1 MKNSRF
7 LALLCGMLIIL
18 TVLVSCNGSESAET
32 TPETETILET
42 TPGAVEETETPAT
55 ETETAAPVETKP
67 SVETTPDMIETNNA
81 EDTVAE
87 EPVTDAPAETV
98 AETMA
103 ETEAVTEAE
112 TDYFEANRIET
123 VTPDELK
130 SSDVTITGDGYDI
143 FQMKE
148 DTDWGYRYGCT
159 YLYNDDGTIDAYF
172 ACPGADGE
180 WDWIAYRHSPD
191 GGETWTPEKMV
202 LNPTQDSMDFYSNC
216 DPGVVYFNGYYYLG
230 YTSTLNAKGACNNVF
245 VARSVNPDGPFEKW
259 NGEGWGGEHPQPI
272 CYYTTD
278 YSKFGM
284 GEPSFVELNGTLYI
298 YYTNATPSGEYTMVA
313 TADATNENWPAT
325 MQFHGVAVEKN
336 TDSLDIKY
344 VEDWGKFVGVGT
356 GDRMGAAS
364 WLGFYES
371 NDGIHFELVEIVRKD
386 TYSHLHN
393 AGISSRR
400 NGHINLAEDADKL
413 RVIYAYG
420 SGWGTWNTRVQPISL
435 ALTDKEGYLERMAAE
450 KKEANIPDP
459 VNRAP
464 AVPEGERNYIMVRAQ
479 RDVYEYGF
487 QKKSFII
494 LVHVYDEYFN
504 KIQLDRKDENVSFK
518 VYDESVITIDGIK
531 ATIQGVGSTVVEVH
545 YGDELLNVFYV
556 NITET
561 EKEAVPGNPP
571 VAFEP
576 VFDSYTIYMG
586 ERGNYRPQIRG
597 RLWMSDDTFK
607 EYYVEDS
614 DVKLTFAGYDE
625 SIIDVSATGI
635 VTAKAVGET
644 TVTVS
649 CQELSFQVKIIVS
662 DNSEDA
668 YYKMGDAPVIDYTDI
683 DFTRPESMDAISTA
697 NRSSADLV
705 SDGVQ
710 LTVLDTGATHDMTD
724 PSIHIG
730 YGNSLTVLN
739 AEDYDYLEIT
749 YKVSADNS
757 NYATRLQ
764 VFACAGT
771 VTSPTADC
779 QIMNNLNT
787 DGEFHTLKIKLS
799 GYSWWTGTINM
810 LRIDFFD
817 YALGGDSM
825 VVSSIKLTK

>member
-1 MKNSRF
+1 MGNKK
-7 LALLCGMLIIL
+7 LIALLAGMLVL
-18 TVLVSCNGSESAET
+18 LLLLVSCGGDDAQET
-32 TPETETILET
+32 TPETSV
-42 TPGAVEETETPAT
+42 GTEALTD
-55 ETETAAPVETKP
+55 VET
-67 SVETTPDMIETNNA
+67 DA
-81 EDTVAE
+81 E
-87 EPVTDAPAETV
+87 TDAPETRTEESVSAEQPTEEPQESV
-98 AETMA
+98 EAP
-103 ETEAVTEAE
+103 TEAV
-112 TDYFEANRIET
+112 TDYFEANRVET
-123 VTPDELK
+123 VKPDELK
-130 SSDVTITGDGYDI
+130 SPDVAIAGDGYDI
-143 FQMKE
+143 YQMKE
-148 DTDWGYRYGCT
+148 DQTWGYRYGCT
-159 YLYNDDGTIDAYF
+159 YLYNDDGSIDAYF

-230 YTSTLNAKGACNNVF
+230 YTSTLNAKGACNNLF
-245 VARSVNPDGPFEKW
+245 VARSKNPDGPFEKW

-272 CYYTTD
+272 AYYTTD
-278 YSKFGM
+278 YNIFGM

-298 YYTNATPSGEYTMVA
+298 YYTNDAPSGKYVMVS

-325 MQFHGVAVEKN
+325 MQSHGVATEKL

-344 VEDWGKFVGVGT
+344 VEEWGKFVGVGT

-371 NDGIHFELVEIVRKD
+371 NDGIHFEMVDVVRKD

-393 AGISSRR
+393 AGLSSRR
-400 NGHINLAEDADKL
+400 NGHIKLSEDADKL

-420 SGWGTWNTRVQPISL
+420 SGWGTWNTRVQPITL
-435 ALTDKEGYLERMAAE
+435 TLTDKEGYLERMAAE
-450 KKEANIPDP
+450 KRVACIPDP

-464 AVPEGERNYIMVRAQ
+464 AVPEGERNYIMVRTAQ
-479 RDVYEYGF
+479 DVYEYSLK
-487 QKKSFII
+487 KKSFPI
-494 LVHVYDEYFN
+494 LVHVYDEYFKN
-504 KIQLDRKDENVSFK
+504 IQLSRTDENVSFK

-531 ATIQGVGSTVVEVH
+531 ANIQGVGSTVVEVH

-561 EKEAVPGNPP
+561 DKEKDPANPP
-571 VAFEP
+571 VAFVP

-586 ERGNYRPQIRG
+586 ERGTYRPQIRG
-597 RLWMSDDTFK
+597 RLWFSDDTFK

-614 DVKLTFAGYDE
+614 DVSLTFTGYDT
-625 SIIDVSATGI
+625 SIIDVNPKGI
-635 VTAKAVGET
+635 VTALAVGET
-644 TVTVS
+644 TVTVTCQNLS
-649 CQELSFQVKIIVS
+649 CQVKIIVS
-662 DNSEDA
+662 DNEEDA
-668 YYKMGDAPVIDYTDI
+668 YFKMGAAPVIDYTNI
-683 DFTRPESMDAISTA
+683 DFTKPESMDAITA
-697 NRSSADLV
+697 ENRSSAALV

-710 LTVLDTGATHDMTD
+710 LVVSDTGATHDMTD

-730 YGNSLTVLN
+730 YGNSLTALS

-749 YKVSADNS
+749 YKVSPENS
-757 NYATRLQ
+757 NYANRLQ
-764 VFACAGT
+764 VFVCAGN

-779 QIMNNLNT
+779 QVMSVLKT
-787 DGEFHTLKIKLS
+787 DGEFQTLKIKLS
-799 GYSWWTGTINM
+799 GFAWWTGSINM

-825 VVSSIKLTK
+825 VISSIKLTK

>member
-1 MKNSRF
+1 MKNTK
-7 LALLCGMLIIL
+7 LIALLCSML
-18 TVLVSCNGSESAET
+18 VLLLLLGSCGGDDAQET
-32 TPETETILET
+32 TPETSAGTEALTDAETTALET
-42 TPGAVEETETPAT
+42 QTDESVSAEQPSDEPQE
-55 ETETAAPVETKP
+55 
-67 SVETTPDMIETNNA
+67 SVETP
-81 EDTVAE
+81 
-87 EPVTDAPAETV
+87 
-98 AETMA
+98 
-103 ETEAVTEAE
+103 TEAA
-112 TDYFEANRIET
+112 TDYFEANRVET
-123 VTPDELK
+123 VKPDELK
-130 SSDVTITGDGYDI
+130 SPDVAIAGDGYDI
-143 FQMKE
+143 YQMKE
-148 DTDWGYRYGCT
+148 DQTWGYRYGCT
-159 YLYNDDGTIDAYF
+159 YLYNDDGSIDAYF

-230 YTSTLNAKGACNNVF
+230 YTSTLNAKGACNNLF
-245 VARSVNPDGPFEKW
+245 VARSKNPDGPFEKW

-272 CYYTTD
+272 AYYTTD
-278 YSKFGM
+278 YNIFGM
-284 GEPSFVELNGTLYI
+284 GEPSFIELNGTLYI
-298 YYTNATPSGEYTMVA
+298 YYTNDAPSGQYVMVS

-325 MQFHGVAVEKN
+325 MQSHGVATEKL

-344 VEDWGKFVGVGT
+344 VEEWGKFVGVGT

-371 NDGIHFELVEIVRKD
+371 NDGIHFEMVDVVRKD

-393 AGISSRR
+393 AGLSSRR
-400 NGHINLAEDADKL
+400 NGHINLSEDADKL

-420 SGWGTWNTRVQPISL
+420 SGWGTWNTRVQPITMT
-435 ALTDKEGYLERMAAE
+435 LTDKEGYLERMAAE
-450 KKEANIPDP
+450 KQVSCIPDP

-464 AVPEGERNYIMVRAQ
+464 AVPEGERNYIMVRTAQ
-479 RDVYEYGF
+479 DVYEYSLA
-487 QKKSFII
+487 KKSFPI
-494 LVHVYDEYFN
+494 LVHVYDEYFH
-504 KIQLDRKDENVSFK
+504 KIQLSRTDERVSFK
-518 VYDESVITIDGIK
+518 VYDESVITIEGIK

-561 EKEAVPGNPP
+561 DKEKDPANPP

-586 ERGNYRPQIRG
+586 ERGTYRPQIRG
-597 RLWMSDDTFK
+597 RLWFSDGTFK

-614 DVKLTFAGYDE
+614 DVSLTFTGYDT
-625 SIIDVSATGI
+625 SMIDVSPKGI
-635 VTAKAVGET
+635 VTAIAVGET
-644 TVTVS
+644 TVTVTCQNLS
-649 CQELSFQVKIIVS
+649 CQVKIIVS
-662 DNSEDA
+662 DNEEDA
-668 YYKMGDAPVIDYTDI
+668 YFKMGDTPVIDYTCI
-683 DFTRPESMDAISTA
+683 DFTKPESMDAITA
-697 NRSSADLV
+697 ENRSSASLV

-724 PSIHIG
+724 PSIHLG
-730 YGNSLTVLN
+730 YGNSLTALF

-749 YKVSADNS
+749 YKVSPENS
-757 NYATRLQ
+757 NYANRLQ
-764 VFACAGT
+764 IFVCAGN

-779 QIMNNLNT
+779 QVMNVLKT
-787 DGEFHTLKIKLS
+787 DGEFHTLKINLS
-799 GYSWWTGTINM
+799 GFAWWTGSINM

-825 VVSSIKLTK
+825 VISSIKLTK

>member
-1 MKNSRF
+1 MRKNKS
-7 LALLCGMLIIL
+7 LILLCGMLVIFL
-18 TVLVSCNGSESAET
+18 LLVSCGGDKLSETLPET
-32 TPETETILET
+32 HPSQNPTSVTEAPETEE
-42 TPGAVEETETPAT
+42 
-55 ETETAAPVETKP
+55 
-67 SVETTPDMIETNNA
+67 PDA
-81 EDTVAE
+81 
-87 EPVTDAPAETV
+87 TDAPMDVPTDAPNEET
-98 AETMA
+98 
-103 ETEAVTEAE
+103 

-123 VTPDELK
+123 VKPDEQK
-130 SSDVTITGDGYDI
+130 SPDVAISGDGYDI

-159 YLYNDDGTIDAYF
+159 YLYNDDGSIDAYF

-191 GGETWTPEKMV
+191 GGATWTPEKMV
-202 LNPTQDSMDFYSNC
+202 LNPTQGSMDFYSNC

-230 YTSTLNAKGACNNVF
+230 YTSTLNSTGACNNVF
-245 VARSVNPDGPFEKW
+245 VARSKNPDGPFEKW

-298 YYTNATPSGEYTMVA
+298 YYTDICPAGDYTMVA

-344 VEDWGKFVGVGT
+344 VEEWGKFVGVAT

-364 WLGFYES
+364 WLGIFES
-371 NDGIHFELVEIVRKD
+371 NDGIHFEMVDIVRKD

-393 AGISSRR
+393 AGLSSRR
-400 NGHINLAEDADKL
+400 NGHINLAEDAEKL

-420 SGWGTWNTRVQPISL
+420 SGWGTWNTRVQPIT
-435 ALTDKEGYLERMAAE
+435 LTLTTKEGYLDRMAAE
-450 KKEANIPDP
+450 KKVANVPDP

-464 AVPEGERNYIMVRAQ
+464 AKAEGEREYIMIRAQ
-479 RDVYEYGF
+479 YDVYNHPLD
-487 QKKSFII
+487 KHRFI
-494 LVHVYDEYFN
+494 VQAHAYNEYFER
-504 KIQLDRKDENVSFK
+504 ISIDRRDEKLSFK
-518 VYDESVITIDGIK
+518 VHDESVITMEGIY
-531 ATIQGVGSTVVEVH
+531 ANIQGVGSTVVEIH

-556 NITET
+556 NITE
-561 EKEAVPGNPP
+561 EPVKEEAGNPP

-576 VFDSYTIYMG
+576 VWDSYTIYMG
-586 ERGNYRPQIRG
+586 ERAAYRPQIRAK
-597 RLWMSDDTFK
+597 LWFSDGSF
-607 EYYVEDS
+607 EEHYVDEPKIQLS
-614 DVKLTFAGYDE
+614 FTGYDKN
-625 SIIDVSATGI
+625 IIDVSTMGI

-644 TVTVS
+644 TVTVTYQDMS
-649 CQELSFQVKIIVS
+649 CQVKIIVS
-662 DNSEDA
+662 DNEEDA
-668 YYKMGDAPVIDYTDI
+668 YYKTGEAPVIDYTNI
-683 DFTRPESMDAISTA
+683 DFTRPESIEAISST
-697 NRSSADLV
+697 NRSSANLV

-710 LTVLDTGATHDMTD
+710 LVVADTGATPDMTD
-724 PSIHIG
+724 PSIHLG
-730 YGNSLTVLN
+730 YGNSLTALK

-749 YKVSADNS
+749 YKVSPDNS
-757 NYATRLQ
+757 QNATRLQ
-764 VFACAGT
+764 VFVCAGN
-771 VTSPTADC
+771 VTDPTANC

-799 GYSWWTGTINM
+799 AFAWWTGEINM

-817 YALGGDSM
+817 YAAGGDSM
-825 VVSSIKLTK
+825 VISSIKLTK